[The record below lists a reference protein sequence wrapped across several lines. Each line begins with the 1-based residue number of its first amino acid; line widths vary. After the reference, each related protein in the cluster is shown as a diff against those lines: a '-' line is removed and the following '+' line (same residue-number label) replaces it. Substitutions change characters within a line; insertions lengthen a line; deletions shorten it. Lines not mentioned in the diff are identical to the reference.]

1 MSHARYHTVAS
12 TYFRTPRTEPQ
23 PPRSEHGGRSLPAR
37 TPFHIMR
44 MASNRT
50 ILIRSTAT
58 VLLAL
63 VLTVSGRAARA
74 QAPADSLTVAADKG
88 RILGSEK
95 APIWML
101 IVSDFQCPFCRQWHA
116 DTWETLKKEYVTTGK
131 VRVAYVN
138 MPLGMHPNAQ
148 PAAVAAMCASAQ
160 GKFWPMADLV
170 FRSQDKWKDLKNAR
184 PFFDSLAK
192 VAGTDAARLKACVA
206 GQSVAALVD
215 ADRVRMTRAG
225 AGSTPIF
232 FIGGSR
238 VEGAQ
243 PIATFRRAI
252 DAELAAAAKR

>member
-1 MSHARYHTVAS
+1 MTVS
-12 TYFRTPRTEPQ
+12 ILPQHGRPHHDRTRRRV
-23 PPRSEHGGRSLPAR
+23 RSFTAALL
-37 TPFHIMR
+37 
-44 MASNRT
+44 T
-50 ILIRSTAT
+50 IG
-58 VLLAL
+58 LLA
-63 VLTVSGRAARA
+63 GAASA
-74 QAPADSLTVAADKG
+74 QAVTDALTPAADKG

-95 APIWML
+95 AAIWML

-131 VRVAYVN
+131 IRVAYVN

-160 GKFWPMADLV
+160 GRFWPMADLV
-170 FRSQDKWKDLKNAR
+170 FKSQDKWKDLKNAR

-192 VAGTDAARLKACVA
+192 VAGTDAAQFKTCVA
-206 GQSVAALVD
+206 GQSIAALVD

-243 PIATFRRAI
+243 PIAVFRRAI
-252 DAELAAAAKR
+252 DAELAAATKR

>member
-1 MSHARYHTVAS
+1 M
-12 TYFRTPRTEPQ
+12 
-23 PPRSEHGGRSLPAR
+23 GM
-37 TPFHIMR
+37 I
-44 MASNRT
+44 SNRT
-50 ILIRSTAT
+50 NLIRNIAA

-63 VLTVSGRAARA
+63 TLATAGRAASA
-74 QAPADSLTVAADKG
+74 QAPTDSLTVAADKG

-101 IVSDFQCPFCRQWHA
+101 IVSDFQCPFCQRWHA
-116 DTWETLKKEYVTTGK
+116 DTWETLKKEYVTPGK

-170 FRSQDKWKDLKNAR
+170 FKSQDKWKDLQNAR

-192 VAGTDAARLKACVA
+192 VAGTDAARLKACVT
-206 GQSVAALVD
+206 GRSVAALVD

-232 FIGGSR
+232 FVGGSR
-238 VEGAQ
+238 IEGAQ
-243 PIATFRRAI
+243 PIAVFRRTI
-252 DAELAAAAKR
+252 DAELAAATKR